1 MDLYLELCEQH
12 CFVTGSTEAELKKT
26 QEEKDKMMREKDDEI
41 NRLQMKIDGM
51 EKDYERIVD
60 VSGCHRPTF
69 KKNKNIYSKP
79 HLKRP
84 LKKRQRQMVA

>member
-1 MDLYLELCEQH
+1 MDLYLDLCEQC

-60 VSGCHRPTF
+60 VSGCHRLPF
-69 KKNKNIYSKP
+69 KKMKTFTVKP
-79 HLKRP
+79 VLK
-84 LKKRQRQMVA
+84 LHTL

>member
-1 MDLYLELCEQH
+1 MSVCHKLLLEIS
-12 CFVTGSTEAELKKT
+12 TGTTEAELKKT

-60 VSGCHRPTF
+60 VCFDELTV
-69 KKNKNIYSKP
+69 
-79 HLKRP
+79 HLRMCCK
-84 LKKRQRQMVA
+84 LLYNQFQTGVTKAAMQT

>member
-1 MDLYLELCEQH
+1 
-12 CFVTGSTEAELKKT
+12 
-26 QEEKDKMMREKDDEI
+26 MMREKDDEI

-69 KKNKNIYSKP
+69 LQKIENIYSKTC
-79 HLKRP
+79 LKNC
-84 LKKRQRQMVA
+84 

>member
-1 MDLYLELCEQH
+1 MENNDVIKTYLNGI
-12 CFVTGSTEAELKKT
+12 CFSGLIGTTETELKKT

-60 VSGCHRPTF
+60 VSFQNLNCLKHS
-69 KKNKNIYSKP
+69 KIYKIMCTSP
-79 HLKRP
+79 H
-84 LKKRQRQMVA
+84 

>member
-1 MDLYLELCEQH
+1 MSVRYKSFYFIFLDIS
-12 CFVTGSTEAELKKT
+12 TGTTEAELKKT

-60 VSGCHRPTF
+60 VSFDVLPV
-69 KKNKNIYSKP
+69 
-79 HLKRP
+79 HLRMRCK
-84 LKKRQRQMVA
+84 LLY